1 MKTKHAGGRPK
12 KYSVDVVKLGK
23 LARIGCSVRECAE
36 VLGVPENV
44 LSGSYQEY
52 YTKGRENLK
61 ERLRKKQIS
70 KALDGNVVMLI
81 WLGKQYLEQ
90 KDKQDV
96 TSNGETMTYTITFG
110 NASEKD

>member
-1 MKTKHAGGRPK
+1 MSAPK
-12 KYSVDVVKLGK
+12 KYNIDPKEVEK
-23 LARIGCSVRECAE
+23 LATYGITMREMADFFRCTESIISKSYSESYAKGLQ
-36 VLGVPENV
+36 VLK
-44 LSGSYQEY
+44 Q
-52 YTKGRENLK
+52 
-61 ERLRKKQIS
+61 RLRMKQIQL
-70 KALDGNVVMLI
+70 AMNGNVQLLI